1 MFGRE
6 ERERRK
12 GMTFK
17 SPSGQRDS
25 ALGIERAELV
35 VV

>member
-1 MFGRE
+1 MFGRQ

-12 GMTFK
+12 GVNFK

-25 ALGIERAELV
+25 DLGIERAELV